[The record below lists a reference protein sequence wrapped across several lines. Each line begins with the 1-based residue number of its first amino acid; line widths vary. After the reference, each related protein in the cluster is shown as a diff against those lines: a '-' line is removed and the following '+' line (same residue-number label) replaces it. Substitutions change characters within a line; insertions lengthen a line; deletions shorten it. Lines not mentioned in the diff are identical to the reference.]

1 MRLYVTKYTVPD
13 AFGHGKVYL
22 GCRQGGSGRERCTG
36 TGSPISSRWSLAQS
50 TYNVVLIA
58 RPRLAWC
65 GGRRATFL
73 FGVNGLDTQKEVLD
87 LLDDVLSLKG
97 RAQGFNADTVLLGAI
112 PELDSMAVVA
122 IIGSIE
128 ERFGI
133 AIPDDEIDGS
143 VFASVGSLVEFVERL
158 ANS

>member
-1 MRLYVTKYTVPD
+1 M
-13 AFGHGKVYL
+13 
-22 GCRQGGSGRERCTG
+22 
-36 TGSPISSRWSLAQS
+36 
-50 TYNVVLIA
+50 
-58 RPRLAWC
+58 
-65 GGRRATFL
+65 
-73 FGVNGLDTQKEVLD
+73 
-87 LLDDVLSLKG
+87 LDDVLSLKG